1 MKVIFMG
8 TPDLAKVVL
17 EALINSDN
25 EVQAVVTQ
33 PDKPKGRGY
42 ELTPPPVKVCA
53 LENGIE
59 VYQPTT
65 LKNGEMQP
73 IIDQYKPDAIIV
85 VAYGKILPP
94 YVLEFGGYGCIN
106 VHGSLL
112 PEYRGAAPIQ
122 RAIIDGKTKTGIT
135 IMKMDN
141 GLDTGDMLTRAEVEI
156 SPEDNFET
164 MHDKL
169 AEAGGKLL
177 VETLEMLEKGE
188 ITPEKQDDSLSNYAK
203 KIEKSD
209 CLLDFSED
217 AYSIW
222 CRIRGLSPIPL
233 AFAYLNGKMVK
244 FISAEYSE
252 KDRNGA
258 EGEVVSLEGGK
269 IEIACGK
276 GSILLTRL
284 LPEGKGRMDS
294 LGFINGR
301 RVSVGD
307 IFKSTK
313 E

>member
-8 TPDLAKVVL
+8 TPDLAKTVL
-17 EALINSDN
+17 EALIESQN
-25 EVQAVVTQ
+25 EVLAVVTQ

-53 LENGIE
+53 LEHGIE
-59 VYQPTT
+59 VYQPVT

-73 IIDQYKPDAIIV
+73 VIDKYKPDAIIV
-85 VAYGKILPP
+85 AAYGQILPP
-94 YVLEFGGYGCIN
+94 YIIEYGNYGCIN

-122 RAIIDGKTKTGIT
+122 RAIIDGKKKTGVT

-141 GLDTGDMLTRAEVEI
+141 GLDTGDMLTKAEVDI
-156 SPEDNFET
+156 KPEDDFET

-169 AEAGGKLL
+169 AELGGKLL
-177 VETLEMLEKGE
+177 VDTLKMLENGQ
-188 ITPEKQDDSLSNYAK
+188 IVPEKQDDSLSNYAK

-209 CLLDFSED
+209 CLLDFSVD
-217 AYSIW
+217 AYSVW

-233 AFAYLNGKMVK
+233 SFAYLNGKMVK
-244 FISAEYSE
+244 FISAEYSD
-252 KDRNGA
+252 KCHNKA
-258 EGEVVSLEGGK
+258 AGEVVSLDGGK

-284 LPEGKGRMDS
+284 LPEGKGRMNSVD
-294 LGFINGR
+294 FINGR

-307 IFKSTK
+307 IFVRCK
-313 E
+313 